1 MHLLTM
7 LMPPERKLQR
17 IILKSFL
24 HPIDIYASKP
34 DLENDSDPK
43 CLLAI
48 VRQLGT
54 KNVYLLRC
62 LVASRN
68 ITVESVFRLASKQK
82 IFNRLNH
89 ILACNFCFLGN
100 TVKDGAKIRMNELMG
115 LPVEDQEYKS
125 LKKQLQRLN
134 KKDIAEMT
142 FQEFNHHKALYQNL
156 RSDIRTKEMSMQI
169 RGISISRIIRGLF
182 IQDPTKNDEVPQK
195 TGLGNN
201 TLIDKI
207 F

>member
-1 MHLLTM
+1 
-7 LMPPERKLQR
+7 
-17 IILKSFL
+17 
-24 HPIDIYASKP
+24 
-34 DLENDSDPK
+34 
-43 CLLAI
+43 
-48 VRQLGT
+48 
-54 KNVYLLRC
+54 
-62 LVASRN
+62 
-68 ITVESVFRLASKQK
+68 
-82 IFNRLNH
+82 
-89 ILACNFCFLGN
+89 LGN